1 MQSQTKVIYCDTCH
15 KKIKKVRMGDV
26 ILPHQVSDLLPQQ
39 YKVCKV
45 KAIIKGTK
53 KTRMMGIRVSY
64 IRLLHSLVQLPPYC
78 VLLQLTWFALSCYVI
93 QLRR

>member
-15 KKIKKVRMGDV
+15 KEIKKVRMGDV

-39 YKVCKV
+39 CKVCKV

-53 KTRMMGIRVSY
+53 K
-64 IRLLHSLVQLPPYC
+64 PE
-78 VLLQLTWFALSCYVI
+78 
-93 QLRR
+93 